1 LEKPFGVLLKGE
13 IEEKERRVKE
23 ERRVKDV
30 VMEIL
35 FDVVMEK
42 NSLEEKT
49 SLCRQGNFLLQR
61 EVTPVVTQLLE
72 WTPRSPRRPTR

>member
-1 LEKPFGVLLKGE
+1 MSGLSALVRIFFFLEKPFGVLKEE

-35 FDVVMEK
+35 LDVVMEK
-42 NSLEEKT
+42 NSLEEK
-49 SLCRQGNFLLQR
+49 LDAVQNL
-61 EVTPVVTQLLE
+61 
-72 WTPRSPRRPTR
+72 